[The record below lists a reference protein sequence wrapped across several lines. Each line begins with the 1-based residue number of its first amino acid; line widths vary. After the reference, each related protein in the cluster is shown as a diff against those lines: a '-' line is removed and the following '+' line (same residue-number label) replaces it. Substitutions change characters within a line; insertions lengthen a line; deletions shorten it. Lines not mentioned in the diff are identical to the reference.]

1 LRAFI
6 AGDGAPEDP
15 ATGSLNAGVAQW
27 LLGEGLAPSR
37 YVVSQGTA
45 MGRAGRI
52 RVEQHGEE
60 IWVGGAVAVCID
72 GRLQL

>member
-1 LRAFI
+1 
-6 AGDGAPEDP
+6 
-15 ATGSLNAGVAQW
+15 
-27 LLGEGLAPSR
+27 
-37 YVVSQGTA
+37 VVSQGTA